1 MLVCIDPKVHIKED
15 AFGISQKPNRN
26 VFVDSNLLWICVNNQ
41 ISLALTSP
49 GDSWDNTEV

>member
-26 VFVDSNLLWICVNNQ
+26 VFVGANLLWIHVNNR
-41 ISLALTSP
+41 ISLAITSP
-49 GDSWDNTEV
+49 GNS